1 MFGVYIWKVIE
12 YTHISNYRLLR
23 ALVTVVVAMVP
34 PPEELL
40 RLHKDDSKAL
50 VEKIQAVVVLKK
62 GTTNCKPPASKY
74 TSALTF
80 NV

>member
-1 MFGVYIWKVIE
+1 MEGNH
-12 YTHISNYRLLR
+12 TSHCRLLR

-62 GTTNCKPPASKY
+62 GTTS
-74 TSALTF
+74 
-80 NV
+80 